1 MKIYHAAVMG
11 AGAVGSVVL
20 KFLYDTYGDAVYV
33 AANGARRERFLR
45 DGLCVNNT
53 VFCPSI
59 FDSRTKMHLDLLI
72 IALKNY
78 HLEASLDEIADFIDE
93 DTIILPLLNGIS
105 ATDMLQERFPNN
117 RVFYGIVMRTDAERL
132 KHKVTYSTAGEI
144 QLGYRMNTE
153 IREEVSVVADYI
165 KKAGIN
171 THIYP
176 DMRKML
182 WRKWM
187 INIAAN
193 PVSLITCAKFKY
205 FAMEDVICLMRD
217 SLTEILE
224 IAKAE
229 GISINEQDIEDVI
242 QILIHYPPE
251 KRSSMLQDLEAERK
265 TENEAFSGKV
275 VELGE
280 KYGITTPVNRTL
292 FHAIR
297 ARESIYLTQKQQILI

>member
-1 MKIYHAAVMG
+1 MKIHNAAVMG

-20 KFLYDTYGDAVYV
+20 KFLYDTYGDSVYV
-33 AANGARRERFLR
+33 VAGGERRERFLK
-45 DGLCVNNT
+45 DGLCVNNM
-53 VFCPSI
+53 VFRPLILDCKSQI
-59 FDSRTKMHLDLLI
+59 HLDLLI
-72 IALKNY
+72 VALKNY
-78 HLEASLDEIADFIDE
+78 HLDSALQEIADFIDE

-105 ATDMLQERFPNN
+105 ATDTLQKRFPQN
-117 RVFYGIVMRTDAERL
+117 RVFYGIVMRTDAERI

-144 QLGYRMNTE
+144 QLGYQDNTE
-153 IREEVSVVADYI
+153 IREEVAAVASYI
-165 KKAGIN
+165 NKSGIN

-193 PVSLITCAKFKY
+193 PVSLITCAKFKH

-224 IAKAE
+224 IARQE
-229 GISINEQDIEDVI
+229 GICVNEQDIEDVI

-251 KRSSMLQDLEAERK
+251 KKSSMLQDLEAERK

-280 KYGITTPVNRTL
+280 KYGILTPVNRTL

-297 ARESIYLTQKQQILI
+297 ARESIYLTQKK